1 LRQNSG
7 HNRYPFWL
15 AQQGYT
21 LMELVIAIIIIG
33 VALPAIFSLYGQ
45 ISVRAAQSALMNQM
59 VAYAEDKL
67 EEIIGKKESHWDW
80 YKNPAQFAAD
90 ENLGKGYRRIVTV
103 NKITNWGN
111 ARIEAW
117 EVQVKVT
124 HPQLPRG
131 FALSV
136 RLTKYHEIK

>member
-1 LRQNSG
+1 
-7 HNRYPFWL
+7 
-15 AQQGYT
+15 
-21 LMELVIAIIIIG
+21 MELVIAIIIIG

-80 YKNPAQFAAD
+80 YKNPAQFTAN
-90 ENLGKGYRRIVTV
+90 EKLGKGYHRKVTV
-103 NKITNWGN
+103 KKITNWGN
-111 ARIEAW
+111 ARIDAW

-124 HPQLPRG
+124 HPQLPQG
-131 FALSV
+131 FLLSV
-136 RLTKYHEIK
+136 RLTKYHEKK